1 MSSLASNNANN
12 GSSHAITIPGLAF
25 YDALVNNSLTE
36 LKRCVELYKIDLNA
50 RLSHVRKRNHTDLCP
65 VHLVAYKGYFA
76 MLHYLIQNG
85 VNVHQ
90 PTSTLQRRAV
100 HFAALKH
107 QVSCLQ
113 MLLNAGAQLDA
124 RDTFGNTPL
133 HYAAEDGDGSLLSLL
148 LNNGAS
154 VDSQD
159 ITSKTP
165 LMKAARSGKLWAV
178 RRLLSFGANVNVRD
192 RNDETALH
200 YACRQGS
207 TEILSMLIKAGA
219 KLNAQNQIGLTPM
232 MEAVSY
238 NQREA
243 VSLLVKQRDLDL
255 YKRDF
260 CTGDTAL
267 HIAVKKNY
275 IHMVEILLQAG
286 NWYIEYNYNNLGE
299 SFVHDVVVYNRLELL
314 RLFLAY
320 NYDFDRPAKRFPP
333 SLIGGVFTKSMY
345 NSSSPSTSG
354 GSQACSSSESPCGS
368 ASTSS
373 CGGSAS
379 YYSGVPG
386 VGGPNPMVFEKS
398 PFQLALERGHLDMAR
413 ILADVGCFRIKI
425 PISSGSGLHSSH
437 TTTSPTS
444 LSPTRSAGSSHFGWS
459 QSSSYSHWSGLTGLS
474 ISSPLARRYSGLLE
488 VKSLKKWC
496 RRVIRQT
503 LGFRLIEALPQLP
516 LPVPLKDF
524 LLLRDLDWSVC
535 LSSSLMNS
543 QRPATSNGD
552 LAIIVPPRCSSSL
565 TPL

>member
-1 MSSLASNNANN
+1 MATNCSN
-12 GSSHAITIPGLAF
+12 IPGLAF
-25 YDALVNNSLTE
+25 YDALVENSLEE
-36 LKRCVELYKIDLNA
+36 LKRRVELHRIDLNA

-76 MLHYLIQNG
+76 MLHYLIQSG

-100 HFAALKH
+100 HFAALRH

-113 MLLNAGAQLDA
+113 MLLNAGAQLDV

-133 HYAAEDGDGSLLSLL
+133 HYAAEDGDVGLLSLL

-178 RRLLSFGANVNVRD
+178 RRLIAFGANVNVKD

-200 YACRQGS
+200 FACRQGS
-207 TEILSMLIKAGA
+207 TEITGMLIKAGA
-219 KLNAQNQIGLTPM
+219 RLNAQNQSGLTPM

-243 VSLLVKQRDLDL
+243 VSLLVKQRDVDL

-260 CTGDTAL
+260 TTGDTAL

-299 SFVHDVVVYNRLELL
+299 SFVHDVVAYNRLELL

-320 NYDFDRPAKRFPP
+320 NYDFDRPAKRLPV
-333 SLIGGVFTKSMY
+333 SLIGY
-345 NSSSPSTSG
+345 SSCKLVGPTG
-354 GSQACSSSESPCGS
+354 LQTAYVASSSEAS
-368 ASTSS
+368 STSTS
-373 CGGSAS
+373 TIGLN
-379 YYSGVPG
+379 VH
-386 VGGPNPMVFEKS
+386 EKS
-398 PFQLALERGHLDMAR
+398 PFQLALERGHLDLAR
-413 ILADVGCFRIKI
+413 ILADVGCFRVRL
-425 PISSGSGLHSSH
+425 PINSGPLTTQLSTSCLSSIS
-437 TTTSPTS
+437 TTTPGWYSF
-444 LSPTRSAGSSHFGWS
+444 AGNN
-459 QSSSYSHWSGLTGLS
+459 TN
-474 ISSPLARRYSGLLE
+474 SPLVRRYSGLLE

-496 RRVIRQT
+496 RRRIRQM
-503 LGFRLIEALPQLP
+503 LGFRMTEALPLLP
-516 LPVPLKDF
+516 LPVALKDF
-524 LLLRDLDWSVC
+524 LLLRDIDWSVC
-535 LSSSLMNS
+535 WTNALTHRSS
-543 QRPATSNGD
+543 PATGD
-552 LAIIVPPRCSSSL
+552 LAIIVPPR
-565 TPL
+565 

>member
-1 MSSLASNNANN
+1 MTTS
-12 GSSHAITIPGLAF
+12 GSTIPGLAF
-25 YDALVNNSLTE
+25 YDALVNNSLDE
-36 LKRCVELYKIDLNA
+36 LKRCVELHKIDLNA

-85 VNVHQ
+85 VNVQQ

-100 HFAALKH
+100 HFAALRH

-113 MLLNAGAQLDA
+113 MLLNAGAQLDV

-133 HYAAEDGDGSLLSLL
+133 HYAAEDGDGGLLSLL

-154 VDSQD
+154 VDAQD
-159 ITSKTP
+159 ITNKTP

-178 RRLLSFGANVNVRD
+178 RRLIAFGANVNVKD

-200 YACRQGS
+200 FACRQGS
-207 TEILSMLIKAGA
+207 TEITSMLIKAGA
-219 KLNAQNQIGLTPM
+219 RLNAQNQIGLTPM

-299 SFVHDVVVYNRLELL
+299 SFVHDVVAYNRLELL

-320 NYDFDRPAKRFPP
+320 NYDFDRPAKRLPAAI
-333 SLIGGVFTKSMY
+333 IGGAGTGRTM
-345 NSSSPSTSG
+345 SPTNAVCRYMDQAGLSKQAGPSAGG
-354 GSQACSSSESPCGS
+354 GSSICPTCV
-368 ASTSS
+368 
-373 CGGSAS
+373 
-379 YYSGVPG
+379 Y
-386 VGGPNPMVFEKS
+386 EKS

-413 ILADVGCFRIKI
+413 ILADVGCYRIKL
-425 PISSGSGLHSSH
+425 PVGPPSYSSSSSSSSQPSTIAATCLPSTTVSSALPASVLHSNWHS
-437 TTTSPTS
+437 
-444 LSPTRSAGSSHFGWS
+444 
-459 QSSSYSHWSGLTGLS
+459 LTGTVSLN
-474 ISSPLARRYSGLLE
+474 SPLARRYSGLLE
-488 VKSLKKWC
+488 VKPLKKWC
-496 RRVIRQT
+496 RRVIRRT
-503 LGFRLIEALPQLP
+503 LGFRLTEALPQLP
-516 LPVPLKDF
+516 LPIPLKDF

-535 LSSSLMNS
+535 WASSLSSRN
-543 QRPATSNGD
+543 PASSSD
-552 LAIIVPPRCSSSL
+552 LAIIVPPRLSSSNSS
-565 TPL
+565 T

>member
-1 MSSLASNNANN
+1 
-12 GSSHAITIPGLAF
+12 
-25 YDALVNNSLTE
+25 
-36 LKRCVELYKIDLNA
+36 
-50 RLSHVRKRNHTDLCP
+50 
-65 VHLVAYKGYFA
+65 
-76 MLHYLIQNG
+76 
-85 VNVHQ
+85 
-90 PTSTLQRRAV
+90 
-100 HFAALKH
+100 
-107 QVSCLQ
+107 
-113 MLLNAGAQLDA
+113 
-124 RDTFGNTPL
+124 
-133 HYAAEDGDGSLLSLL
+133 
-148 LNNGAS
+148 
-154 VDSQD
+154 
-159 ITSKTP
+159 
-165 LMKAARSGKLWAV
+165 MKAARSGKLWAV

-219 KLNAQNQIGLTPM
+219 RLNAQNQIGLTPM

-333 SLIGGVFTKSMY
+333 SLIGGAFTKSVY
-345 NSSSPSTSG
+345 NSIPSTSV
-354 GSQACSSSESPCGS
+354 GSQDSSSNEAPCAS

-373 CGGSAS
+373 CCGSLS

-386 VGGPNPMVFEKS
+386 NSRPNSMIFEKS

-413 ILADVGCFRIKI
+413 ILADVGCFRIRL
-425 PISSGSGLHSSH
+425 PLNSNSSSH
-437 TTTSPTS
+437 SPHVTTSPTS
-444 LSPTRSAGSSHFGWS
+444 LSPTRAVSPNGLS
-459 QSSSYSHWSGLTGLS
+459 QSSSHSHWTGLTGIS
-474 ISSPLARRYSGLLE
+474 MSSPLARRYSGLLE

-535 LSSSLMNS
+535 LSSSLMN
-543 QRPATSNGD
+543 QRSVTDNGD

-565 TPL
+565 TPQ

>member
-1 MSSLASNNANN
+1 MTTS
-12 GSSHAITIPGLAF
+12 GTTIPGLAF
-25 YDALVNNSLTE
+25 YDALVNNSLVE
-36 LKRCVELYKIDLNA
+36 LKRCVELHKIDLNA

-85 VNVHQ
+85 INVHQ
-90 PTSTLQRRAV
+90 PTLTLQRRAV
-100 HFAALKH
+100 HFAALRH

-133 HYAAEDGDGSLLSLL
+133 HYAAEDGDGALLSLL

-159 ITSKTP
+159 ITNKTP

-178 RRLLSFGANVNVRD
+178 RRLIAFGANVNVKD

-200 YACRQGS
+200 FACRQGS
-207 TEILSMLIKAGA
+207 TEITSMLIKAGA
-219 KLNAQNQIGLTPM
+219 RLNAQNQIGLTPL

-243 VSLLVKQRDLDL
+243 VSLMVKQRGVDL

-299 SFVHDVVVYNRLELL
+299 SFVHDVIAYNRLDLL

-320 NYDFDRPAKRFPP
+320 NYDFDRPAKRLPASILGAIVP
-333 SLIGGVFTKSMY
+333 EA
-345 NSSSPSTSG
+345 SSSNTVGAG
-354 GSQACSSSESPCGS
+354 GSFSNTC
-368 ASTSS
+368 
-373 CGGSAS
+373 
-379 YYSGVPG
+379 
-386 VGGPNPMVFEKS
+386 EKS
-398 PFQLALERGHLDMAR
+398 PFQLALERGHLDLAR
-413 ILADVGCFRIKI
+413 ILADVGCYRIKL
-425 PISSGSGLHSSH
+425 PITSGPFTLPLSLY
-437 TTTSPTS
+437 TTSALQSNNSTPSWPNVAS
-444 LSPTRSAGSSHFGWS
+444 LSN
-459 QSSSYSHWSGLTGLS
+459 SSS
-474 ISSPLARRYSGLLE
+474 LARRYSGLLE

-496 RRVIRQT
+496 RRAIRQL
-503 LGFRLIEALPQLP
+503 LGFRLIDALPQLP
-516 LPVPLKDF
+516 LPIALKDF
-524 LLLRDLDWSVC
+524 LLLRDIDWYVC
-535 LSSSLMNS
+535 WSTAMAHRGPSN
-543 QRPATSNGD
+543 TSE
-552 LAIIVPPRCSSSL
+552 LAIIVPPRYTHSPTQRSNS
-565 TPL
+565 TRT